1 MRAVSIYIGAG
12 QEVIMETLIVGERGQ
27 ITIPSDLRKK
37 YNIKSKQPVILEERN
52 GELVII
58 PARAIPLN
66 KLKQSVRTFDD
77 DFVKELIEEDIL
89 ENNEKLKIMNKWKG

>member
-1 MRAVSIYIGAG
+1 
-12 QEVIMETLIVGERGQ
+12 METLIVGERGQ

-52 GELVII
+52 GELIII

-66 KLKQSVRTFDD
+66 KLKQSVRTFGD
-77 DFVKELIEEDIL
+77 DFVKELVEEDTL
-89 ENNEKLKIMNKWKG
+89 ENNEKVKILKKWKR

>member
-66 KLKQSVRTFDD
+66 KLKQSVRTFGD

>member
-1 MRAVSIYIGAG
+1 
-12 QEVIMETLIVGERGQ
+12 METLIVGERGQ

>member
-1 MRAVSIYIGAG
+1 
-12 QEVIMETLIVGERGQ
+12 METLIVGERGQ

-52 GELVII
+52 GELIII

-66 KLKQSVRTFDD
+66 KLKQSIRTFGD
-77 DFVKELIEEDIL
+77 DFIKELIEKDTL
-89 ENNEKLKIMNKWKG
+89 ENNEKVKILKKWKR